1 MNPTLRAVALAALL
15 APLAACGTTTW
26 DRQALENTA
35 PTGTEFTRQLAL
47 EYLAYAK
54 FEEGQFDW
62 LDASYF
68 ARKGR
73 QAAAG
78 EVVMPEDPDQW
89 GRIAEGVRPELRTA
103 RSRLITVLDGNART
117 TQPAR
122 AAEAQSFYDCW
133 VEQQQ
138 EGWQTTHIARC
149 RDGFYRLM
157 GELEARPVASTAPAP
172 APMAAPAPAQAAT
185 AQAYVV
191 FFPFD
196 RAEVTP
202 VAAAVLDRAADDF
215 RRTGQTR
222 IRIEGFTDTS
232 GTDAYNQGLSERRAR
247 AVARYLAGKGVTG
260 GALATQGFGET
271 RLRVATPDG
280 VRNDENRR
288 AEITFSR

>member
-1 MNPTLRAVALAALL
+1 MNPLLRATAAVALI
-15 APLAACGTTTW
+15 APLAACGTTTL
-26 DRQALENTA
+26 DRRALEKTT
-35 PTGTEFTRQLAL
+35 PVGSEFTRTLAT

-54 FEEGQFDW
+54 YEESWYDW
-62 LDASYF
+62 PDAGYF
-68 ARKGR
+68 AKKGR

-78 EVVMPEDPDQW
+78 EVVLPEDSDRW
-89 GRIAEGVRPELRTA
+89 SRIAPGVRPDLRAA
-103 RSRLITVLDGNART
+103 RARLIAALDGNART

-122 AAEAQSFYDCW
+122 AAQAQAFYDCW

-157 GELEARPVASTAPAP
+157 GELEARPVASTAPTP
-172 APMAAPAPAQAAT
+172 APTAAPAPVAAP

-222 IRIEGFTDTS
+222 IRIEGFADTS
-232 GTDAYNQGLSERRAR
+232 GSDVYNQGLSERRAR